1 MGHRGLMI
9 DALVSV
15 RLITADG
22 KILTASREENHEL
35 FWGIRGAGSN
45 FGIITSAT
53 FRVWGITNNGLAMS
67 AGLVFPAS
75 VNGSY
80 WRALQTFD
88 DDMPAR
94 LALTNMAFFD
104 RQTNQVSIH
113 NTLGDLIPDIIDS
126 HISFSMPY
134 TLDQGRRASHI

>member
-1 MGHRGLMI
+1 MGATLNAGIGPLNGHRGLMI
-9 DALVSV
+9 DALQSV

-22 KILTASREENHEL
+22 NILTASKEENREL

-45 FGIITSAT
+45 FGIVTSAT
-53 FRVWGITNNGLAMS
+53 FKVWGITNNGLAMS

-75 VNGSY
+75 VSGSY
-80 WRALQTFD
+80 WRVLQTFD

-104 RQTNQVSIH
+104 RQTNQVG
-113 NTLGDLIPDIIDS
+113 TKII
-126 HISFSMPY
+126 
-134 TLDQGRRASHI
+134 